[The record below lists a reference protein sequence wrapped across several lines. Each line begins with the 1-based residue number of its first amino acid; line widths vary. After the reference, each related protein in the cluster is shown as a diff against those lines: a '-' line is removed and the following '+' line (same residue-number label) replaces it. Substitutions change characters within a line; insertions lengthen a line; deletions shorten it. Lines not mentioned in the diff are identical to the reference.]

1 MIFLLF
7 SSHSLAQHAVIQG
20 TVTAIKLMS
29 VNSRRGNGAVVI
41 NVSSMAG
48 ELVTAG

>member
-1 MIFLLF
+1 MFF

-29 VNSRRGNGAVVI
+29 VNSGGNGGVVI

-48 ELVTAG
+48 ELITAG